1 MPLQPTLRHTRGSA
15 KVSIIKKSDAL
26 PKTGNAKARE
36 FENTKELEVSVF
48 VLSPFRGFV
57 FHGVRGV

>member
-15 KVSIIKKSDAL
+15 KVSIIQKSDAL
-26 PKTGNAKARE
+26 PKTGNATARKVE
-36 FENTKELEVSVF
+36 HRKELEVSVF

-57 FHGVRGV
+57 FHL